1 MTRAVSLVVA
11 ALAAACASAPADPVA
26 IDLGRDACRHCRMAI
41 VSNATA
47 AQVVAPGDEPLLFDD
62 LGCLRDHLASAKP
75 AADAVVFV
83 ADHRT
88 GQWVPAHRAVITKAP
103 IETPMGS
110 GLMAH
115 ADASSRDQDPA
126 AAGGSPVP
134 AERLVP

>member
-1 MTRAVSLVVA
+1 MTRAVSLVVV

-47 AQVVAPGDEPLLFDD
+47 AQVVAPGEEPILFDD
-62 LGCLRDHLASAKP
+62 LGCLRDHLAGANP
-75 AADAVVFV
+75 VTDAVVV
-83 ADHRT
+83 VTDHRT
-88 GQWVPAHRAVITKAP
+88 GQWVPAQRAVITQTA

-115 ADASSRDQDPA
+115 TDASSRDQDPA
-126 AAGGSPVP
+126 ASGGSPVP